1 MQKWI
6 QSPDIQYLKQSAIQN
21 MADWLNISLINHW
34 SFASWSKNAVELI
47 DCLKKGLEK
56 ESQSQ

>member
-1 MQKWI
+1 
-6 QSPDIQYLKQSAIQN
+6 

-56 ESQSQ
+56 ESQSR